1 MQAAGGF
8 RILLTNDDGI
18 SAPGLAACAEALCAA
33 GCYDVRV
40 AAPESERS
48 GSGHA
53 ITLGHDLEAMFDP
66 SMLRLESG
74 HVVAAAS
81 VRSPPR
87 SPPAP
92 FVPPAS
98 TKHVAHFTGEGH
110 SCGLRQVSDVLDLAR
125 RLVEAPA
132 RDLRDQ

>member
-1 MQAAGGF
+1 MPAAGGF

-18 SAPGLAACAEALCAA
+18 SAPGLAACAKALCAA

-40 AAPESERS
+40 AAPESECS

-66 SMLRLESG
+66 SLLRLGSG

-81 VRSPPR
+81 VRSPP
-87 SPPAP
+87 AP
-92 FVPPAS
+92 FV
-98 TKHVAHFTGEGH
+98 
-110 SCGLRQVSDVLDLAR
+110 
-125 RLVEAPA
+125 
-132 RDLRDQ
+132 